1 MSIRNKKTNYSV
13 ALLASNVIMMAS
25 TVLTV
30 GYLVIP
36 LFGGKLFLDA
46 IFKCA
51 SWTGIAVGLKIV
63 LKRAIN
69 GRRIRTRDH
78 LLLCLVFILNIL
90 AWFQY
95 PANLIIILLGIAGL
109 FISYKKQR
117 RDNME

>member
-1 MSIRNKKTNYSV
+1 MSIRNKKTIFSV
-13 ALLASNVIMMAS
+13 ALLASNVIIIAS

-30 GYLVIP
+30 GYLLIP

-51 SWTGIAVGLKIV
+51 SWAGIALGLKIV
-63 LKRAIN
+63 MKRAVN
-69 GRRIRTRDH
+69 GRRIRTRDY

-90 AWFQY
+90 AWFPY

-109 FISYKKQR
+109 YISYIKQR
-117 RDNME
+117 KDNIE